1 MKFGDNLKLIRKSRK
16 ISQEGLDEKL
26 GVSRQSLSKWET
38 GENYP
43 SMQNI
48 MCLCTIFKCQINE
61 LVHEDF
67 IDINFLDEEIKNSVV
82 KFKKDEQRK
91 MKGITKLIYM
101 ISNTLKYISFGAII
115 MAVLVMIANTY
126 ILINTSIDTKNNT
139 ASICGRNV
147 NYELVDKSLKVKLEN
162 KKEYKINFDK
172 EVKNEMIIIVLEM
185 SKTVRLSLAIFI
197 ELSFIFAMYAINRL
211 FFNIQKLFKNIHDN
225 ETPFSMENVKC
236 IRNIALFTL
245 LYILSQDVLGGIAS
259 GIYSLDFNI
268 EIELTNYI
276 LVLIIFAISYVFKYG
291 YLIQLDSKGIM
302 YGDINE

>member
-16 ISQEGLDEKL
+16 ISQEDLAEKL
-26 GVSRQSLSKWET
+26 GVSRQSVSKWET

-67 IDINFLDEEIKNSVV
+67 VDINFLDDEIKMSVV

-91 MKGITKLIYM
+91 MKSITKIIYV
-101 ISNTLKYISFGAII
+101 ISNIFKYISIIAIVI
-115 MAVLVMIANTY
+115 AGLVTIANTY
-126 ILINTSIDTKNNT
+126 LLINTSIDTKNNT
-139 ASICGRNV
+139 ATVCGKNI
-147 NYELVDKSLKVKLEN
+147 NYEVVDKSLKIKLEN
-162 KKEYKINFDK
+162 KKEYKIDFDK
-172 EVKNEMIIIVLEM
+172 EVENETITKVLEM
-185 SKTVRLSLAIFI
+185 PKGVRISLSIFI
-197 ELSFIFAMYAINRL
+197 ELSFILAMYAINRL
-211 FFNIQKLFKNIHDN
+211 FFSIQKLFKNIHDN
-225 ETPFSMENVKC
+225 ETPFNMENVRY

-276 LVLIIFAISYVFKYG
+276 LVLIIFAISYIFKYG
-291 YLIQLDSKGIM
+291 YQIQLDSKGTM

>member
-16 ISQEGLDEKL
+16 ISQEELAEKL

-48 MCLCTIFKCQINE
+48 MCLCTIFKCKINE

-67 IDINFLDEEIKNSVV
+67 IDINFLDEKIKNSVV

>member
-16 ISQEGLDEKL
+16 ISQEELAEKL
-26 GVSRQSLSKWET
+26 GVSRQSVSKWET

-48 MCLCTIFKCQINE
+48 MSLCTIFKCQINE

-67 IDINFLDEEIKNSVV
+67 VDINFLDDEIKMSVA
-82 KFKKDEQRK
+82 KFKKDEQIK
-91 MKGITKLIYM
+91 MKSITKLIYE
-101 ISNTLKYISFGAII
+101 ISNIFKYISIIAI
-115 MAVLVMIANTY
+115 VIAGLITFVNTY
-126 ILINTSIDTKNNT
+126 ILINTNIDTKNNT
-139 ASICGRNV
+139 ATVCGKNI
-147 NYELVDKSLKVKLEN
+147 NYEVVDKSLKIKLEN
-162 KKEYKINFDK
+162 KKEYRVDFDK
-172 EVKNEMIIIVLEM
+172 EVQNETIIKVLEM
-185 SKTVRLSLAIFI
+185 SKGVRLSLSIFI
-197 ELSFIFAMYAINRL
+197 ELSLIFALYAVNRL
-211 FFNIQKLFKNIHDN
+211 FSNIQKLFKNIHDN
-225 ETPFSMENVKC
+225 ETPFNMENVGY

-268 EIELTNYI
+268 EIELTNYV

-291 YLIQLDSKGIM
+291 YQIQLDSKGTM